1 MRTAANLKSTSRVSY
16 RKNLADIYKKPAAQ
30 VSTALILTIFTITFF
45 AIFAIRPT
53 LATIVELNKRIDDQK
68 IVVEK
73 LEKKATALAT
83 AQSEYLLIEEKIPL
97 IDAAIPKTYSLDTL
111 LTQIEGIAASLNAP
125 IDSIQVDE
133 ISFPEELV
141 DEKKVGK
148 VVDLPLN
155 ITISSTFMDI
165 KEFMVMLSKI
175 KRLVSIESISFS
187 SETVDEGNL
196 LKMNLSVKA
205 YHLPNL
211 NEEVE

>member
-1 MRTAANLKSTSRVSY
+1 MRTAANLKNPSGVSY

-30 VSTALILTIFTITFF
+30 VSMALILTIFAIIFF
-45 AIFAIRPT
+45 GIFAIRPT
-53 LATIVELNKRIDDQK
+53 LATIVELNKKIDDQK

-83 AQSEYLLIEEKIPL
+83 AQSEYLLIEDKVPL
-97 IDAAIPKTYSLDTL
+97 IDAAIPKTNSLDTL
-111 LTQIEGIAASLNAP
+111 LKQIEGIAASLNAP

-133 ISFPEELV
+133 IIFPEEL
-141 DEKKVGK
+141 DNEKDVGT
-148 VVDLPLN
+148 VLELPLN

-165 KEFMVMLSKI
+165 KEFMVLLSKI

-187 SETVDEGNL
+187 SETVDESEF

-205 YHLPNL
+205 YHLPEL
-211 NEEVE
+211 NKELE

>member
-1 MRTAANLKSTSRVSY
+1 MRTAANLKNSSEVSY
-16 RKNLADIYKKPAAQ
+16 RKNLANLYKKPAAQ
-30 VSTALILTIFTITFF
+30 VSMALILTIFAIVFF
-45 AIFAIRPT
+45 GIFAIRPT

-97 IDAAIPKTYSLDTL
+97 IDAAIPKTQSLDTL
-111 LTQIEGIAASLNAP
+111 LKQIEGIAATLNAP

-141 DEKKVGK
+141 DEKDVGI
-148 VVDLPLN
+148 VLDLPLN
-155 ITISSTFMDI
+155 ITISSTFMDV
-165 KEFMVMLSKI
+165 KEFMVLLSKI
-175 KRLVSIESISFS
+175 KRLVSVESISFS
-187 SETVDEGNL
+187 SEAVEGGEL

-205 YHLPNL
+205 YHLPVL
-211 NEEVE
+211 QKEVE

>member
-1 MRTAANLKSTSRVSY
+1 MRTAANLKNSSEVSY
-16 RKNLADIYKKPAAQ
+16 RKNLANIYKKPAAQ
-30 VSTALILTIFTITFF
+30 VSMALILTIFAIIFF
-45 AIFAIRPT
+45 GIFAIRPT

-68 IVVEK
+68 IVVDK

-97 IDAAIPKTYSLDTL
+97 VDAAIPKTQSLDTL
-111 LTQIEGIAASLNAP
+111 LKQIEGIAATLNAP

-141 DEKKVGK
+141 DEKDVGI
-148 VVDLPLN
+148 VLDLPLN

-165 KEFMVMLSKI
+165 KEFMVLLSKI
-175 KRLVSIESISFS
+175 KRLVSVESISFS
-187 SETVDEGNL
+187 SETVESGEL

-205 YHLPNL
+205 YHLPVL
-211 NEEVE
+211 QKEVE

>member
-1 MRTAANLKSTSRVSY
+1 MRTAANLKNSSGVSY
-16 RKNLADIYKKPAAQ
+16 RKNLANLYKKPAAQ
-30 VSTALILTIFTITFF
+30 VSMALILTIFAIIFF
-45 AIFAIRPT
+45 GIFAIRPT

-97 IDAAIPKTYSLDTL
+97 IDAAIPKTQSLDTL
-111 LTQIEGIAASLNAP
+111 LTQIEGIAATLNAP

-141 DEKKVGK
+141 DEKDVGI
-148 VVDLPLN
+148 VLDLPLN

-165 KEFMVMLSKI
+165 KEFMVLLSKI
-175 KRLVSIESISFS
+175 KRLVSVESISFS
-187 SETVDEGNL
+187 SETVEDGKL

-205 YHLPNL
+205 YHLPVL
-211 NEEVE
+211 QKEVE